1 MISRLL
7 TKAPD
12 SLGDPKEC
20 PYYLIS
26 RVSLAITSALKGGFS
41 EAGVERVRPGYM
53 GVLLVLWREDNL
65 KVNELGRQA
74 GLEPSTMTGLIDR
87 MERDR
92 FVKRVPDPADR
103 RVMRIQLT
111 EEGRG
116 VQSAALRVVDRIL
129 ADALGG
135 VSAKEIASLKE
146 ILRRVLTN
154 LNEEESDGSGAR

>member
-1 MISRLL
+1 MRSRVL
-7 TKAPD
+7 TTADD

-26 RVSLAITSALKGGFS
+26 RVSLAITSALKLGFGD
-41 EAGVERVRPGYM
+41 AGVERVRPGYM

-87 MERDR
+87 MERDG
-92 FVKRVPDPADR
+92 FVKRVADPADR
-103 RVMRIQLT
+103 RVQRIQLT
-111 EEGRG
+111 EAGRG
-116 VQSAALRVVDRIL
+116 VRGAALRVVDRTL

-135 VSAKEIASLKE
+135 VSGKEIAILKE

-154 LNEEESDGSGAR
+154 LNEEEPDGSAAR